1 MAIDNEDDIQI
12 GINYNEEGERQA
24 LKGIERLST
33 ELQKLKKTAS
43 ATTNDLAEIDKSV
56 VKLQKTLQSATGS
69 AKEFGGAVVSSGK
82 PYTVAGARGQNT
94 KQTTSA
100 SNAMQTAS
108 NLNMPDYRYMNKLQD
123 ELSDT
128 KDLLSHLNQ
137 VYKNTAP
144 VNKYLASQDAA
155 NSKLLQSNQAL
166 SSQIEALSDTSSKV
180 KAVDNAIAQ
189 LNTRINSTNSAM
201 SSANTLLANSTQNIQ
216 KYTQLVDGE
225 DKALAGLKES
235 VKLVVNEHD
244 RLNSILKEQVNN
256 QKKQITALTDYKRE
270 LLNTEKAQKEAN
282 KIADEQKK
290 LEILKEQEERLLN
303 AKRYYQSLVA
313 QAKKYSDELIKI
325 SGLDLKGWQTVP
337 STTSQVTT
345 QYDVGARM
353 TAVKTDYEIL
363 LKNVEARKQSTQ
375 QIMQEA
381 KVSAKSALEQQDLSS
396 AITSTRQQIDAL
408 ESSLNKNRATMQSVS
423 NLSTNLK
430 TNFNTYTKV
439 LGENDKA
446 LAELKVS
453 STTVRDEFEESR
465 KALKETMT
473 TQRLQIKTLKDQ
485 EKQLILN
492 KKAQDAL
499 NEAQEKSR
507 MSAQAVSALGGM
519 ESGLARATSTINTG
533 YNRSASAMDSSASMV
548 REANNIEDYEKKIAK
563 LQQAYT
569 VLDTAISDN
578 NATMKNAS
586 AIVDQ
591 LNVIYKQY
599 SANLDENDEDAVELK
614 QSIEKLQN
622 AHKLATAE
630 MTKQNT
636 VLGRRK
642 SFIKGEMSSWKA
654 LDNQV
659 KKSNDK
665 IKKDVLD
672 TERKL
677 KQAFANTRQNMRD
690 ISMFASSWGRT
701 MSRFITAPLIAA
713 AAQAVKFTA
722 EMEMNIKSLEILL
735 GNNARA
741 AEELY
746 TQVTRYAAETPYEI
760 PDLTDATKQLLAFG
774 SASTDVLQELSML
787 GDLAQNDAE
796 KLESVTSAFG
806 KVQARGVA
814 HMRELNRFIM
824 AGVPIIQT
832 LGKVMNMSAEE
843 LFKAVEQGQVSFG
856 AVKQS
861 IEMLTS
867 EGERFYNMS
876 EKLATTVKGRWS
888 TLSDEV
894 NLALKSFAEDYME
907 SILKIINKVIELA
920 QAIQAMSPAQRN
932 VIKNWA
938 LVAASIGP
946 ALLMVGK
953 LVSSVRAI
961 YGLMKNI
968 FIVQKAM
975 AIGSTIGIVL
985 TIVSTLALALGMVY
999 TNAKKATEEYREQKD
1014 LLDAIYSKSK
1024 ISPTSSKELIT
1035 VTARKYKM
1043 DEDGNDLLPNLSV
1056 EEISKVLSTQ
1066 AASTVSDTLVKLNTK
1081 VGYYKGLIDELQSEI
1096 DTKQGIMD
1104 SFTAEDASPRL
1115 RRNSAPDYTEDIII
1129 NTNKIIELEKKL
1141 KNEYAETVQAPT
1153 FLSHMAGEFQLMGA
1167 ELTSVSELMEVF
1179 KYNTE
1184 EAINGSVAQF
1194 GRFAG
1199 AVPLVTKAKE
1209 ALAELD
1215 TFENKLTKDGDRF
1228 ILNKGIS
1235 EEAIDTALKNAGLDN
1250 NIVIKR
1256 IFDYLLDPE
1265 EANLLVLARLG
1276 EVFDGVEKYSASAI
1290 DDYIKATQKKFRQDN
1305 LATLLLENTL
1315 DSGGFDNNEL
1325 VKENAKVMR
1334 DAYVN
1339 IANEAIDQIM
1349 ASDTTLDFEGAVKL
1363 AKEQYE
1369 DVFANIAKYAKTYE
1383 NLSTRNEFD
1392 KLVDKYGT
1400 ELKQIDLNEIDKFRI
1415 EVEAITD
1422 KLKGTEYEVTT
1433 EAIDKLVQS
1442 FATLKF
1448 EDAKKALQDQ
1458 KNELI
1463 LNADALTELTDKQNG
1478 YKDAQIASLNQMR
1491 SYIEALRTL
1500 QEVANANPQVN
1511 QGASFSSVYGALQSR
1526 AKNTPVADTQ
1536 ASLLSNLVP
1545 VRAPQALAPLAQNIK
1560 EQVAFTKAEKEAI
1573 ASLAAQY
1580 VQMDDV
1586 TKKLTESSEGYL
1598 NLVELITQAEW
1609 DSATSSAYVNKAT
1622 EMLIANELSLS
1633 QHGKDANEIQIE
1645 FWTNLKNSLADTLDD
1660 SQIAVFDKL
1669 IASFQKLIDLD
1680 AEKAGTAFND
1690 ALKGIREEIDA
1701 FGRSASDTRAFESL
1715 NKQNELLQA
1724 IADDM
1729 GMSFEDVFAQF
1740 TGRSTDVDE
1749 SLREKFELVRNI
1761 LGDFDDYLKN
1771 QALEGIKGTVA
1782 DYQKQVSQLGM
1793 TDKEKFMDDFI
1804 RQYEEAGIA
1813 VDNFTVF
1820 VLENLYDKIEKNN
1833 AMEDATE
1840 AIEGYNKQIAQL
1852 GMSEQAKAIDNL
1864 RRQGEASKW
1873 SAEKIDEATEAL
1885 NRYYTAVANKEA
1897 RDAVR
1902 TNAEAFEGTIE
1913 SLTME
1918 GLLAGK
1924 DDLTVWLMTNATAI
1938 ADYGKANNMSNK
1950 EAIEFATSI
1959 YAQSKAM
1966 KDAVESTDALEE
1978 IVTSYG
1984 SKLSMLNSTE
1994 YEQAVNSIY
2003 TQGIAS
2009 KWTAEQYKEAMDA
2022 LNAYYDVVRENKFS
2036 SMEDSIGKASSKFIN
2051 TAYWGQRDDIDKAVK
2066 AEEITEVQG
2075 EQLEKLLNT
2084 VTVTQELYNVLDS
2097 IGDIAFDGLVS
2108 SMEAIGDAMFK
2119 SSDAGE
2125 AFKNSLQDIG
2135 IAIVNALPN
2144 LLLQAGL
2151 QLIPTPMWGIGLGLI
2166 AASGLVA
2173 IGKGYM
2179 NAKLDSDI
2187 EGTTSSGSSITYSAK
2202 GNAWSGGNLINVPTM
2217 FNANNGLNVGGE
2229 LGTEA
2234 ILPLTRTTTGQL
2246 GVNASTGATNVT
2258 VPIQVNIVNET
2269 GAETE
2274 AEVNQ
2279 TTNSD
2284 GSQSVDVIIKKVVKS
2299 SMANGEYDRVLSSRY
2314 GVKSR
2319 GVS

>member
-69 AKEFGGAVVSSGK
+69 AKEFGGAFASSGK
-82 PYTVAGARGQNT
+82 AYTPAGARGQNT

-100 SNAMQTAS
+100 SKAMQTAS
-108 NLNMPDYRYMNKLQD
+108 NLDMPDYRYMNKLQD
-123 ELSDT
+123 ELRDT

-155 NSKLLQSNQAL
+155 NSKLLQSNQTL
-166 SSQIEALSDTSSKV
+166 SSQIKALSDTSSKV

-189 LNTRINSTNSAM
+189 LNTRINSTNTAM

-225 DKALAGLKES
+225 DTALAGLKES

-256 QKKQITALTDYKRE
+256 QKKQINALTDYKKE
-270 LLNTEKAQKEAN
+270 LINTEKAQKEAN

-303 AKRYYQSLVA
+303 AKRYYQALVA
-313 QAKKYSDELIKI
+313 QAKEYSDEVIKI
-325 SGLDLKGWQTVP
+325 SGLDLQGFQLV
-337 STTSQVTT
+337 SSSASQVTN

-353 TAVKTDYEIL
+353 TIVKSDYEIL
-363 LKNVEARKQSTQ
+363 LKNIEARKQSTQ

-381 KVSAKSALEQQDLSS
+381 KVSSQSALEQQDLSS
-396 AITSTRQQIDAL
+396 AITSTRQQIDLL
-408 ESSLNKNRATMQSVS
+408 EDSLNKNRAAMQSVS
-423 NLSTNLK
+423 NLSTDLK
-430 TNFNTYTKV
+430 KNFNSYTKV

-453 STTVRDEFEESR
+453 TATVKDEFEASR
-465 KALKETMT
+465 SVLKETIT

-485 EKQLILN
+485 EKQLKLN

-519 ESGLARATSTINTG
+519 ESGLAGATSTINTG

-548 REANNIEDYEKKIAK
+548 REANNIEEYEAKIAK

-569 VLDTAISDN
+569 VLDVAISDN

-599 SANLDENDEDAVELK
+599 SANLDENDDDAKKLK
-614 QSIEKLQN
+614 KAIGDLQAEYKLTTEEMKQQN
-622 AHKLATAE
+622 V
-630 MTKQNT
+630 
-636 VLGRRK
+636 VLGRRR
-642 SFIKGEMSSWKA
+642 SYIKGEMNSWKG

-659 KKSNDK
+659 KKSNAK
-665 IKKDVLD
+665 IQKDVLD
-672 TERKL
+672 TEHKL
-677 KQAFANTRQNMRD
+677 RQAFANTRQNMRD
-690 ISMFASSWGRT
+690 ISMFARSWGTT

-760 PDLTDATKQLLAFG
+760 PDLTNATKQLLAFG
-774 SASTDVLQELSML
+774 SASNDVLHELSML
-787 GDLAQNDAE
+787 GDLAQNDAD
-796 KLESVTSAFG
+796 KLNSVTSAFG

-832 LGKVMNMSAEE
+832 LGKVMNMSTEE
-843 LFKAVEQGQVSFG
+843 LFKAVEQGQVSFS

-876 EKLATTVKGRWS
+876 EKLATTVKGRWA
-888 TLSDEV
+888 TLSDEI
-894 NLALKSFAEDYME
+894 NLALKSFAEDHME

-953 LVSSVRAI
+953 LVSSIRAI
-961 YGLMKNI
+961 HGLMKNI
-968 FIVQKAM
+968 FRTQKAM
-975 AIGSTIGIVL
+975 ALGTTIGIVI
-985 TIVSTLALALGMVY
+985 TVVSTLALALRKVY

-1043 DEDGNDLLPNLSV
+1043 DEDGKDLLPNLSV
-1056 EEISKVLSTQ
+1056 EEIAKVLSAQ
-1066 AASTVSDTLVKLNTK
+1066 AESTVSHTLAALNNM
-1081 VGYYKGLIDELQSEI
+1081 VGHYKESINEVQNEIILKQDLIDSAVFGWFTTKRYEKDVEALEQQLLELQ
-1096 DTKQGIMD
+1096 
-1104 SFTAEDASPRL
+1104 
-1115 RRNSAPDYTEDIII
+1115 
-1129 NTNKIIELEKKL
+1129 KKL
-1141 KNEYAETVQAPT
+1141 KDEYAETVKSPT

-1167 ELTSVSELMEVF
+1167 ELTSVSELLEVF

-1209 ALAELD
+1209 ALAELN
-1215 TFENKLTKDGDRF
+1215 TRENKYTRDGNKF

-1235 EEAIDTALKNAGLDN
+1235 EGAIDTALENAGLEN

-1265 EANLLVLARLG
+1265 ESNLLVLTRLG
-1276 EVFDGVEKYSASAI
+1276 EVFDGFEKYSAIAI
-1290 DDYIKATQKKFRQDN
+1290 DAYIKDTQKKFRKDN
-1305 LATLLLENTL
+1305 LATLVVGNMFGE
-1315 DSGGFDNNEL
+1315 GGIIDNEL
-1325 VKENAKVMR
+1325 IKEEAKVMR
-1334 DAYVN
+1334 DAYTN
-1339 IANEAIDQIM
+1339 IANEYIDQIM
-1349 ASDTTLDFEGAVKL
+1349 ESNSTLDFEGALKL

-1369 DVFANIAKYAKTYE
+1369 DVFDNIAKYAKTYE
-1383 NLSTRNEFD
+1383 NLSTKNEFD

-1400 ELKQIDLNEIDKFRI
+1400 ELKQIDLTEIDKFRI

-1442 FATLKF
+1442 FATLEF
-1448 EDAKKALQDQ
+1448 EEAKKALQDQ

-1478 YKDAQIASLNQMR
+1478 YKDAQRDSLNQMR
-1491 SYIEALRTL
+1491 DYIDALRTL
-1500 QEVANANPQVN
+1500 QEIANANPQVKY
-1511 QGASFSSVYGALQSR
+1511 GDSFSSVYGALQPR

-1573 ASLAAQY
+1573 ASLASQY
-1580 VQMDDV
+1580 VQMDDA
-1586 TKKLTESSEGYL
+1586 TRQLTESSEGYL
-1598 NLVELITQAEW
+1598 NLIGLITQAEW
-1609 DSATSSAYVNKAT
+1609 DRATSNAYVDKAT
-1622 EMLIANELSLS
+1622 EMLIANNISLS
-1633 QHGKDANEIQIE
+1633 EHGKDANEIQIE
-1645 FWTNLKNSLADTLDD
+1645 FWTNLKTSMANTLDD
-1660 SQIAVFDKL
+1660 SQIAVFDAL
-1669 IASFQKLIDLD
+1669 IESFQKLIDLD
-1680 AEKAGTAFND
+1680 AEEAGTAFES

-1715 NKQNELLQA
+1715 NKQKELLTA
-1724 IADDM
+1724 IAEDM
-1729 GMSFEDVFAQF
+1729 GMSFEDVFSQF
-1740 TGRSTDVDE
+1740 TGPSMNVDDA
-1749 SLREKFELVRNI
+1749 LKEKFKLVRTI

-1793 TDKEKFMDDFI
+1793 TEKEKFMDDFI

-1813 VDNFTVF
+1813 VDNFTVA
-1820 VLENLYDKIEKNN
+1820 VLGNLYDKIEKNK
-1833 AMEDATE
+1833 AMDDATA
-1840 AIEGYNKQIAQL
+1840 AIEDYNKQIAQL

-1864 RRQGEASKW
+1864 RRQGEASQW
-1873 SAEKIDEATEAL
+1873 VAEQYEKARIAAVK
-1885 NRYYTAVANKEA
+1885 YYTAVADKEA
-1897 RDAVR
+1897 QDALM
-1902 TNAEAFEGTIE
+1902 NSASSFEKTMQ

-1924 DDLTVWLMTNATAI
+1924 DDLTVWLMTNAIAI
-1938 ADYGKANNMSNK
+1938 ADYGKVNNMSNK
-1950 EAIEFATSI
+1950 EAIEFATFI
-1959 YAQSKAM
+1959 YLQSEAM
-1966 KDAVESTDALEE
+1966 KDAVKSTDALEE
-1978 IVTSYG
+1978 VVASYG
-1984 SKLSMLNSTE
+1984 SQLSMLNSTE
-1994 YEQAVNSIY
+1994 YEQAVKSIY
-2003 TQGIAS
+2003 SQGIAS
-2009 KWTAEQYKEAMDA
+2009 QWTAEQYKEAMDA
-2022 LNAYYDVVRENKFS
+2022 LNAYYDAVRENKFN
-2036 SMEDSIGKASSKFIN
+2036 SMQESIGKASSKFIN
-2051 TAYWGQRDDIDKAVK
+2051 TAYWGQRADIDKAVK
-2066 AEEITEVQG
+2066 DKEITEPQG

-2084 VTVTQELYNVLDS
+2084 VTVTQELYDVLDS

-2135 IAIVNALPN
+2135 IAIINALPN

-2151 QLIPTPMWGIGLGLI
+2151 QLIPTPMWAIGLGLI

-2187 EGTTSSGSSITYSAK
+2187 EGTTTSGSSITYSAK

-2234 ILPLTRTTTGQL
+2234 ILPLTRTTSGQL

-2284 GSQSVDVIIKKVVKS
+2284 GSQAVDVIIKKVVKS

>member
-1 MAIDNEDDIQI
+1 MAIDNEDDIQL

-24 LKGIERLST
+24 LKGIERITT
-33 ELQKLKKTAS
+33 ELQKLKKEAS
-43 ATTNDLAEIDKSV
+43 ATTHDLAEIDKSV

-69 AKEFGGAVVSSGK
+69 AKEFGSSFASSGK
-82 PYTVAGARGQNT
+82 AYTPAGARGQNT
-94 KQTTSA
+94 RQTTSA
-100 SNAMQTAS
+100 SKAMQIAS
-108 NLNMPDYRYMNKLQD
+108 NLDIKNYQYINKFQ
-123 ELSDT
+123 ENLSDT
-128 KDLLSHLNQ
+128 KDLSKHLTQ
-137 VYKNTAP
+137 VYKNTDAI
-144 VNKYLASQDAA
+144 NKYIAQQDTA
-155 NSKLLQSNQAL
+155 NNKLLKSNKTLNDQINAL
-166 SSQIEALSDTSSKV
+166 ADTNSKV

-189 LNTRINSTNSAM
+189 LHTRVNENNTAM
-201 SSANTLLANSTQNIQ
+201 KNANILLANSTQNIQ
-216 KYTQLVDGE
+216 KYTQVTGE
-225 DKALAGLKES
+225 ETGALAGLKES

-244 RLNSILKEQVNN
+244 RLNSLISLQVNN
-256 QKKQITALTDYKRE
+256 QRKQIDALTDYKKE
-270 LLNTEKAQKEAN
+270 LINTEKAQKEAN

-313 QAKKYSDELIKI
+313 QAKDYSAELMKI
-325 SGLDLKGWQTVP
+325 SNLDLQGFQMVP
-337 STTSQVTT
+337 STTSQITSPS
-345 QYDVGARM
+345 DVGARM
-353 TAVKTDYEIL
+353 TTVKSDYEIL
-363 LKNVEARKQSTQ
+363 LKNIDARKQSTQ

-381 KVSAKSALEQQDLSS
+381 KASAQSALEQQDLSS

-408 ESSLNKNRATMQSVS
+408 ENSLNDNRVAMQSVS
-423 NLSTNLK
+423 NVSTDLK
-430 TNFNTYTKV
+430 KNFNSYTKLV
-439 LGENDKA
+439 KEEDDA
-446 LAELKVS
+446 MHQLKVS
-453 STTVRDEFEESR
+453 TATVKDEFEASR
-465 KALKETMT
+465 SVLKETMT
-473 TQRLQIKTLKDQ
+473 TQRLQIRTLKEQ

-507 MSAQAVSALGGM
+507 MSTQAVSALSGIP
-519 ESGLARATSTINTG
+519 SGLAGATSTINTG

-548 REANNIEDYEKKIAK
+548 REAKNIEEYEAKISK
-563 LQQAYT
+563 LQEAYT
-569 VLDTAISDN
+569 VLDNAISDN

-586 AIVDQ
+586 AVVDQ

-599 SANLDENDEDAVELK
+599 SANLDENDADAKQLK
-614 QSIEKLQN
+614 ASIEALQN
-622 AHKLATAE
+622 RYKLTTDE
-630 MTKQNT
+630 MKQQNV

-642 SFIKGEMSSWKA
+642 SYIKGEMNSWKA
-654 LDNQV
+654 LDDQV
-659 KKSNDK
+659 KKSNAK
-665 IKKDVLD
+665 IQKDVLD

-677 KQAFANTRQNMRD
+677 RQAFANTRQNMRD
-690 ISMFASSWGRT
+690 VAMFARSWGTT

-774 SASTDVLQELSML
+774 SASTDVLHELSML

-796 KLESVTSAFG
+796 KLNSVTSAFG

-894 NLALKSFAEDYME
+894 NLALKSFADDYME

-938 LVAASIGP
+938 LVAVSIGP

-953 LVSSVRAI
+953 LVSSIRAI

-1066 AASTVSDTLVKLNTK
+1066 AASTVSHTLTALNTM
-1081 VGYYKGLIDELQSEI
+1081 VGGYKESINKIQDEIILKQDLIDSALFGWFTTKRYEKDIEELEQQLLELQ
-1096 DTKQGIMD
+1096 
-1104 SFTAEDASPRL
+1104 
-1115 RRNSAPDYTEDIII
+1115 
-1129 NTNKIIELEKKL
+1129 KKL
-1141 KNEYAETVQAPT
+1141 KNEYAETVKAPT

-1235 EEAIDTALKNAGLDN
+1235 EEAIDAALKNAGLDN
-1250 NIVIKR
+1250 NVVIKR

-1339 IANEAIDQIM
+1339 IANEAIDKIM
-1349 ASDTTLDFEGAVKL
+1349 ESDTTLDFEGAVKL

-1383 NLSTRNEFD
+1383 NLSNKNEFD

-1400 ELKQIDLNEIDKFRI
+1400 ELKQINLNDIDKFRI
-1415 EVEAITD
+1415 EVEAIAE

-1433 EAIDKLVQS
+1433 DEIDKLVKSYGEVDYASMHKDLTMQYS
-1442 FATLKF
+1442 ELTMNSDAYYALTLKNKGF
-1448 EDAKKALQDQ
+1448 NDEQIETLS
-1458 KNELI
+1458 I
-1463 LNADALTELTDKQNG
+1463 LNRQ
-1478 YKDAQIASLNQMR
+1478 
-1491 SYIEALRTL
+1491 
-1500 QEVANANPQVN
+1500 
-1511 QGASFSSVYGALQSR
+1511 
-1526 AKNTPVADTQ
+1526 
-1536 ASLLSNLVP
+1536 
-1545 VRAPQALAPLAQNIK
+1545 
-1560 EQVAFTKAEKEAI
+1560 
-1573 ASLAAQY
+1573 
-1580 VQMDDV
+1580 
-1586 TKKLTESSEGYL
+1586 
-1598 NLVELITQAEW
+1598 
-1609 DSATSSAYVNKAT
+1609 
-1622 EMLIANELSLS
+1622 
-1633 QHGKDANEIQIE
+1633 
-1645 FWTNLKNSLADTLDD
+1645 
-1660 SQIAVFDKL
+1660 
-1669 IASFQKLIDLD
+1669 
-1680 AEKAGTAFND
+1680 
-1690 ALKGIREEIDA
+1690 IDA
-1701 FGRSASDTRAFESL
+1701 FGKVTEALQAQQDLYDSLGQKEYTPIEDIFGDFSAGALQKLTGMSKFGKGTIDLSNRPVVDLEDGSVGTILSTSFDTTKGDETFKVLIPQIVDGVALSAQEALQHYISTGGKNYL
-1715 NKQNELLQA
+1715 MKINTTKMTTPEIAAAQKEMDEYAELLHKYEEYR
-1724 IADDM
+1724 IDM
-1729 GMSFEDVFAQF
+1729 VGLKDTLNRTVGKAL
-1740 TGRSTDVDE
+1740 STDITERTEAD
-1749 SLREKFELVRNI
+1749 I
-1761 LGDFDDYLKN
+1761 
-1771 QALEGIKGTVA
+1771 QALEVWDKFTNSMKEIDAMSLA
-1782 DYQKQVSQLGM
+1782 DDTY
-1793 TDKEKFMDDFI
+1793 
-1804 RQYEEAGIA
+1804 
-1813 VDNFTVF
+1813 
-1820 VLENLYDKIEKNN
+1820 
-1833 AMEDATE
+1833 DATT
-1840 AIEGYNKQIAQL
+1840 
-1852 GMSEQAKAIDNL
+1852 DNL
-1864 RRQGEASKW
+1864 TALVTLINSL
-1873 SAEKIDEATEAL
+1873 EKVGTKVEDTIDKF
-1885 NRYYTAVANKEA
+1885 KE
-1897 RDAVR
+1897 
-1902 TNAEAFEGTIE
+1902 
-1913 SLTME
+1913 L
-1918 GLLAGK
+1918 
-1924 DDLTVWLMTNATAI
+1924 
-1938 ADYGKANNMSNK
+1938 
-1950 EAIEFATSI
+1950 
-1959 YAQSKAM
+1959 
-1966 KDAVESTDALEE
+1966 
-1978 IVTSYG
+1978 
-1984 SKLSMLNSTE
+1984 
-1994 YEQAVNSIY
+1994 
-2003 TQGIAS
+2003 
-2009 KWTAEQYKEAMDA
+2009 
-2022 LNAYYDVVRENKFS
+2022 
-2036 SMEDSIGKASSKFIN
+2036 EDSIGKASSKFVN

-2084 VTVTQELYNVLDS
+2084 VTVTQELYNILDS